1 LDLFTKRFV
10 TEFREEIQLDK
21 HKSIQ
26 DLDFEND
33 WLSIFNFFV
42 SPILTYHFQSHDQT
56 FYAALLEFVKLKTQE
71 IMYPNPLYGDTDT
84 NYITQLSFE
93 DEYQGGG
100 FEFIRYN
107 CSIEKLEAGQVLIF
121 PGDLTH
127 AFVTKPL
134 TKGEMLL
141 VNGKMNARKH
151 ICYEKYGL
159 YECAGFDSIKDEYI
173 E

>member
-1 LDLFTKRFV
+1 MFESFFPDFAFCSIHLFV
-10 TEFREEIQLDK
+10 
-21 HKSIQ
+21 
-26 DLDFEND
+26 N
-33 WLSIFNFFV
+33 IF
-42 SPILTYHFQSHDQT
+42 
-56 FYAALLEFVKLKTQE
+56 FYF
-71 IMYPNPLYGDTDT
+71 
-84 NYITQLSFE
+84 S
-93 DEYQGGG
+93 GGG
-100 FEFIRYN
+100 IEFIRYN
-107 CSIEKLEAGQVLIF
+107 CSIDNLEAGQVLIF

-127 AFVTKPL
+127 SHVTKPL